1 MCFQR
6 VIRLSQVI
14 FLNESLPEA
23 ELTVTSRHMELIT
36 FQAARFPASL
46 ADGCYLTEMKFCLP
60 DFFFSVST
68 TLETLTAV

>member
-1 MCFQR
+1 
-6 VIRLSQVI
+6 
-14 FLNESLPEA
+14 
-23 ELTVTSRHMELIT
+23 MELIT